1 MGRPSVT
8 SRNRATWLVLAT
20 VGTLV
25 AGSALALGGCRQ
37 AGTNRSA
44 VIRCTPGERVDVS
57 CGCLGLG
64 SVCEGDAGIRLCDA
78 ALANGA
84 CGEAQAVTST
94 DGRQVCDDGCP
105 LATTFCP
112 ASGLLAVTTFARP
125 NVLDET
131 GPYAC
136 AWAVRRTPTHPGPS
150 ATFACI
156 PGERVQASCGCEG
169 LGRWC
174 EGDPILR
181 ACAPGVACA
190 TREDA
195 LAQNDDTCGRCPWV
209 EAICPAS
216 GAIVFATA
224 PVSSGS
230 RYRCELGAIGAD
242 GRALAPTGI

>member
-8 SRNRATWLVLAT
+8 SRNPASWLLHAVALGA
-20 VGTLV
+20 LV
-25 AGSALALGGCRQ
+25 LGGCRQ

-64 SVCEGDAGIRLCDA
+64 TVCDGDAGIRLCDA

-84 CGEAQAVTST
+84 CGPAQAVTET
-94 DGRQVCDDGCP
+94 DDRQTCEGGCP

-112 ASGLLAVTTFARP
+112 SSGMLAVATFARP
-125 NVLDET
+125 DFGGRT
-131 GPYAC
+131 GACGC
-136 AWAVRRTPTHPGPS
+136 AWAVRRTPVYPES
-150 ATFACI
+150 RRAFACI
-156 PGERVQASCGCEG
+156 PGERVQASCGCRG

-190 TREDA
+190 TNEEA
-195 LAQNDDTCGRCPWV
+195 LARNDDTCGRCPWV
-209 EAICPAS
+209 EAVCPAA
-216 GAIVFATA
+216 GEIVFASA
-224 PVSSGS
+224 PLSSGS
-230 RYRCELGAIGAD
+230 RYRCELGAIVAD